1 MTRQVDDRLRKL
13 ADASS
18 EPILAVHVEPTEDM
32 DAERAR
38 ASFDSEELA
47 IELNGSKALLEKKAE
62 LAQALAE
69 SDWGDKSKR
78 YFLSREEE
86 HVGGLKAATAIWD
99 MVRQKKISMEE
110 GTLMRTLLSMP
121 GGLEL
126 HIGMFIPAL
135 MSQGSPEQQA
145 KWLPM
150 AQKLEII
157 GTYAQTEL
165 GHGTFVRG
173 LETTATYDPET
184 QHFIIHSPTLTST
197 KWWPGGLGKT
207 STHVILMARLFSKGK
222 DYGMHA
228 FITQIRDLETHKP
241 LPGVT
246 IGDIGPKFG
255 YNGVD
260 NGFLRFKYVPLPRE
274 NMMMRYATISA
285 EGDYV
290 PPPPANAKAAY
301 ATMVY
306 VRATIVE
313 DAGWVLARATTIAVR
328 YNAVRR
334 QTAAKAGEKELQVLD
349 YQNTNAELMP
359 LVAAAYALIFMGKSG
374 MAMYS
379 QFEKDRDQGNF
390 ELLPEL
396 HAILSGMKAVST
408 WTTCDGIEA
417 CRRGCGGH
425 GYSLLSGLPTLY
437 ASYVQNAT
445 WEGDNNVL
453 CLQSARY
460 LLKNLLGSQSG
471 RRPQGSAAY
480 LGNAKAEMKNRC
492 EVSKA
497 KQWREPDMQLA
508 ALRHRATRLCIEA
521 AQSLMTACGGDL
533 QFEGPGWNSCTVDM
547 IRVAKA
553 HSMLVLHQNFVD
565 AVDKLQRAGSMSSQT
580 VTVLQRLVSL
590 FGLTAMLRDLG
601 DFLEDDYAS
610 RQQASLIRQQQ
621 YALLRE
627 LRPDAV
633 ALVDSFGF
641 EDYLL
646 NSSLGRKDGDVYR
659 SLLEVAQRS
668 PFNDTEE
675 GPAWKPVLESRL
687 NPKMRGSSKL

>member
-1 MTRQVDDRLRKL
+1 M
-13 ADASS
+13 
-18 EPILAVHVEPTEDM
+18 
-32 DAERAR
+32 
-38 ASFDSEELA
+38 
-47 IELNGSKALLEKKAE
+47 
-62 LAQALAE
+62 
-69 SDWGDKSKR
+69 
-78 YFLSREEE
+78 
-86 HVGGLKAATAIWD
+86 
-99 MVRQKKISMEE
+99 
-110 GTLMRTLLSMP
+110 MRTLLFLP

-135 MSQGSPEQQA
+135 MSQASPEQQA

-150 AQKLEII
+150 AQKLHII

-184 QHFIIHSPTLTST
+184 QDFIIHSPTLTST

-207 STHVILMARLFSKGK
+207 STHVILMAQLITQGK
-222 DYGMHA
+222 NYGMHA
-228 FITQIRDLETHKP
+228 FIVPIRDLETHRP

-260 NGFLRFKYVPLPRE
+260 NGFLRFEYVRLPRE
-274 NMMMRYATISA
+274 NMMMRYAKISA
-285 EGDYV
+285 EGDYQ

-334 QTAAKAGEKELQVLD
+334 QTAAKEGEKELQVLD

-359 LVAAAYALIFMGKSG
+359 LVAAAYALIFMGKAG
-374 MAMYS
+374 MGMYS
-379 QFEKDRDQGNF
+379 QFEKERDQGNF
-390 ELLPEL
+390 DLLPEL
-396 HAILSGMKAVST
+396 HSILSGMKALST
-408 WTTCDGIEA
+408 WITCDGIEA

-460 LLKNLLGSQSG
+460 LLKNLLGARSG
-471 RRPQGSAAY
+471 RTPQGSAAY
-480 LGNAKAEMKNRC
+480 LGNAKREMKSKC
-492 EVSKA
+492 EADSA
-497 KQWREPDMQLA
+497 KQWRDPAIQLA

-521 AQSLMTACGGDL
+521 AQNLMKACGGDL

-553 HSMLVLHQNFVD
+553 HSQLVLHQTFVD
-565 AVDKLQRAGSMSSQT
+565 AVAKLQRNGQMSSQSKA
-580 VTVLQRLVSL
+580 VLQRLVSL
-590 FGLTAMLRDLG
+590 FGITILLQNLG
-601 DFLEDDYAS
+601 DLMEDDYAS
-610 RQQASLIRQQQ
+610 RQQVSLIRQQQ

-633 ALVDSFGF
+633 ALVDGFGF

-646 NSSLGRKDGDVYR
+646 NSALGRKDGDVYR
-659 SLLEVAQRS
+659 SLLEMAKRS
-668 PFNDTEE
+668 PFNATEE
-675 GPAWKPVLESRL
+675 GPAWKPVLEARM
-687 NPKMRGSSKL
+687 NPKARGSSKL